1 MGDYIKYNKYIAE
14 NVDNLINYNDYIANN
29 LDKTINYSDYIA
41 SSLMSDI
48 DYKLIERRNKIR
60 KIKNK
65 FEKLK

>member
-1 MGDYIKYNKYIAE
+1 MNYSEYIAE

-29 LDKTINYSDYIA
+29 LINYNDYIA
-41 SSLMSDI
+41 SSLMIDI